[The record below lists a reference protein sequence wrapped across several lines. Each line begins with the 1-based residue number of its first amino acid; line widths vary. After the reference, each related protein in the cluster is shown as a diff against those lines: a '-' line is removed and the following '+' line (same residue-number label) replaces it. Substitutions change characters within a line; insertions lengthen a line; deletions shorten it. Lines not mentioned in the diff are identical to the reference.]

1 MEQTRVK
8 TSAFS
13 TQMSGFS
20 TLLLVIFF
28 LLLLSRA
35 VALSSHLLCFLDVNV
50 SELQCIFGKQL
61 AC

>member
-1 MEQTRVK
+1 MEQTRIK

-20 TLLLVIFF
+20 TLLLVIF
-28 LLLLSRA
+28 LILLSCA
-35 VALSSHLLCFLDVNV
+35 VALSSHILCFLDVNV